1 MVNCSISNH
10 DIIDCGHLWLM
21 VYCIS
26 LLKSWMILKAALAPL
41 WKSEAAKRANRM
53 EGGECERGEKANDT
67 IECGR
72 S

>member
-1 MVNCSISNH
+1 
-10 DIIDCGHLWLM
+10 M

-26 LLKSWMILKAALAPL
+26 LLKSWMILKALAALV
-41 WKSEAAKRANRM
+41 KSEAAKRAKRM
-53 EGGECERGEKANDT
+53 EGGEWERGEKAKET

>member
-1 MVNCSISNH
+1 MEQPPVFGLCT
-10 DIIDCGHLWLM
+10 DLWLM

-26 LLKSWMILKAALAPL
+26 LLKSWMILKALAALE
-41 WKSEAAKRANRM
+41 KSDAAAAKRAKRM
-53 EGGECERGEKANDT
+53 EGGECARGEKANDT

>member
-1 MVNCSISNH
+1 
-10 DIIDCGHLWLM
+10 M

-41 WKSEAAKRANRM
+41 VKSEAAKRAKRM
-53 EGGECERGEKANDT
+53 EGGECERGEKANET

-72 S
+72 E

>member
-1 MVNCSISNH
+1 
-10 DIIDCGHLWLM
+10 M

-26 LLKSWMILKAALAPL
+26 LLKSWMILKAAALPPPRPP
-41 WKSEAAKRANRM
+41 WGKREAAKRAKRM
-53 EGGECERGEKANDT
+53 EGGEWERGEKAKET